1 VIEIEPIHKKSHR
14 YAELLREG
22 ILISQFAGTYD
33 LKQSKW
39 RLDYILTRPVP
50 REDIRRLLTSFV
62 EGEYDAA
69 ECEFFKNSKNP
80 DSIGCVKF
88 FRGDL

>member
-1 VIEIEPIHKKSHR
+1 MIDLEPIHKKSHR

-33 LKQSKW
+33 IKQTKW
-39 RLDYILTRPVP
+39 RLDYILTRPVD
-50 REDIRRLLTSFV
+50 REVIREKLTAFV
-62 EGEYDAA
+62 EGEYDGT
-69 ECEFFKNSKNP
+69 ECEFFKNSRNP

-88 FRGDL
+88 YRGDL